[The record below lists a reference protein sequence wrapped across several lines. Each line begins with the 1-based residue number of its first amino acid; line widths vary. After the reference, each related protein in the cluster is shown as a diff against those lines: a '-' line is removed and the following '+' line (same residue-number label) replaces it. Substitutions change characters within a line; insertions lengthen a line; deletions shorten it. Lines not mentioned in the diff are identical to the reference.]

1 VLDLTGTGLTLR
13 DALELAAYIC
23 GGQCN
28 LVELFA
34 KGNEM
39 KRKGVKAIVVAARSC
54 WTLEKLNLQYGGIG
68 DVSNSDSSQE
78 EETDGND
85 MQVLDSDSEIAR
97 AGEAAGIRIA
107 VSGLEDKSLEK
118 ALRVTLIRNVF
129 MKQRVASQALD
140 LLKYSRNLQGP
151 ADTAD
156 SQTSFLSLPMEIQLI
171 VFSYI
176 APLLSCTQRG
186 RVIGYAVDRS
196 TLPQFPSGPASS
208 NSNAES
214 GPRASATKV
223 KSRTKPTQVL
233 EEKVKTS
240 SCFGGLCMTNRTTRE
255 VMSRCQKHTDRVL
268 WLEKFLSLSGCE
280 AYDPRIDFVQG

>member
-1 VLDLTGTGLTLR
+1 
-13 DALELAAYIC
+13 
-23 GGQCN
+23 
-28 LVELFA
+28 
-34 KGNEM
+34 
-39 KRKGVKAIVVAARSC
+39 
-54 WTLEKLNLQYGGIG
+54 LNLQYGGIG

-97 AGEAAGIRIA
+97 AGEATGIRIA
-107 VSGLEDKSLEK
+107 VSGLDDKSLEK
-118 ALRVTLIRNVF
+118 VLRVTLIRNIF

-140 LLKYSRNLQGP
+140 LLKYSRNFQGP

-156 SQTSFLSLPMEIQLI
+156 SQTSFLSLPMEIQLV

-214 GPRASATKV
+214 GPRASATRKV
-223 KSRTKPTQVL
+223 KSRTKRTQLL
-233 EEKVKTS
+233 EEKVKKS
-240 SCFGGLCMTNRTTRE
+240 SCVGGLCMTNRTTRLCRD
-255 VMSRCQKHTDRVL
+255 VRSI
-268 WLEKFLSLSGCE
+268 
-280 AYDPRIDFVQG
+280 RIGFCG

>member
-1 VLDLTGTGLTLR
+1 M
-13 DALELAAYIC
+13 
-23 GGQCN
+23 
-28 LVELFA
+28 VEL

-39 KRKGVKAIVVAARSC
+39 KRKGLKAIVAAARSC
-54 WTLEKLNLQYGGIG
+54 WTLERLNLQYGGIG

-107 VSGLEDKSLEK
+107 VSGLDDKSLEK
-118 ALRVTLIRNVF
+118 VTLIRNMF

-156 SQTSFLSLPMEIQLI
+156 SQTSFLSLPVEIQLV

-176 APLLSCTQRG
+176 APLLSCAQRG

-196 TLPQFPSGPASS
+196 TLPQFPSGLASS
-208 NSNAES
+208 NSNTES
-214 GPRASATKV
+214 GPRASATRKV

-233 EEKVKTS
+233 EEKVKKS
-240 SCFGGLCMTNRTTRE
+240 NCVGGLRMTNRATRE
-255 VMSRCQKHTDRVL
+255 VMSRCQKHMDRVL

-280 AYDPRIDFVQG
+280 TYNPRIDFVLG